1 MLLGGGQL
9 KPLLRYVVVE
19 GPIGVGKTT
28 VCNLLAA
35 SWKAGT
41 VLEEVEENPFL
52 ARFYRNRRAWAFQTQ
67 LFFMLSRYRQQKKLA
82 QLDLFSRRYVAD
94 YMFAKDR
101 IFASINL
108 EDDEF
113 ALYEKLCSMLA
124 SDIPQPDLV
133 IYLQASCDSLLRRIS
148 SRGRPFETDI
158 SRSYLEQLTDAYN
171 DYFFR
176 ARKHP
181 TLVVNTDHADFRRRG
196 DDFNRLLEAV
206 SGHTGGVESFVPR
219 LGGRR

>member
-1 MLLGGGQL
+1 LYLGGDRL
-9 KPLLRYVVVE
+9 TAEFRYVVVE

-28 VCNLLAA
+28 VCNLLAS
-35 SWKAGT
+35 SWSAGT

-52 ARFYRNRRAWAFQTQ
+52 PRFYKNRKAWAFQTQ

-82 QLDLFSRRYVAD
+82 QLDLFKKKIVAD

-108 EDDEF
+108 QDDEF
-113 ALYEKLCSMLA
+113 NLYEKLCSLLA
-124 SDIPQPDLV
+124 ADIPQPDLV
-133 IYLQASCDSLLRRIS
+133 IYLQGSCDSLLKRIS
-148 SRGRPFETDI
+148 SRGRSFESDI
-158 SRSYLEQLTDAYN
+158 SRSYLEKLTDAYN

-176 ARKHP
+176 ARMHP
-181 TLVVNTDHADFRRRG
+181 TLVVNTDHADFRSNG
-196 DDFNRLLEAV
+196 EDFMRLLEAV
-206 SGHTGGVESFVPR
+206 GDHTGGVETFVPR

>member
-1 MLLGGGQL
+1 MLLGGRQL
-9 KPLLRYVVVE
+9 TCDFQYVVVE

-28 VCNLLAA
+28 VCNLLAT

-41 VLEEVEENPFL
+41 ILEEVEENPFL
-52 ARFYRNRRAWAFQTQ
+52 PRFYKNSRAWAFQTQ

-82 QLDLFSRRYVAD
+82 QYDLFSRKFVAD

-108 EDDEF
+108 QDDEF
-113 ALYEKLCSMLA
+113 ALYEKLCSLLA
-124 SDIPQPDLV
+124 ADIPQPDLV
-133 IYLQASCDSLLRRIS
+133 IYLQGSCDSLLRRIS
-148 SRGRPFETDI
+148 SRNRSFEADI
-158 SRSYLEQLTDAYN
+158 SRSYLEKLIDAYN

-176 ARKHP
+176 GRKHP
-181 TLVVNTDHADFRRRG
+181 TLVVNTDHADFRQRG
-196 DDFNRLLEAV
+196 EDFTRLIEAAEN
-206 SGHTGGVESFVPR
+206 HTGGIETFVPR